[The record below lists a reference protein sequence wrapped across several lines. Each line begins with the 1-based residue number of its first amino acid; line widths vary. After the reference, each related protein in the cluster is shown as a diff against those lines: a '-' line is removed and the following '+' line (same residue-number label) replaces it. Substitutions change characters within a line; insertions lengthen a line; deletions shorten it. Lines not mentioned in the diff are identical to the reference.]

1 MFRWLGNRLFWGIL
15 LILGGVV
22 FLLQNLGYF
31 QLGDLFW
38 ALLFGLGGLF
48 FLSVFFP
55 NRANWWALIPGLTLL
70 SIAVLLVVTRFLPA
84 FAESWGGSI
93 VLGGIGLSFL
103 LIYLLDHNN
112 WWAIIPFG
120 VLETLAIVAGLGSV
134 IPGVATGGIFFL
146 GLGLTFALVALLPSL
161 HGSMW
166 WAWIPAGVLT
176 GMGLLFV
183 VISGQTVGFVLPAAL
198 ILVGILLI
206 VFTMRQ
212 RAKS

>member
-1 MFRWLGNRLFWGIL
+1 MFRWFGNRLFWGIL

-70 SIAVLLVVTRFLPA
+70 SIAVLLVTTRFLPA
-84 FAESWGGSI
+84 FADLWGGSI

-103 LIYLLDHNN
+103 LIYLLDRNN

-120 VLETLAIVAGLGSV
+120 VLETLAVVAGLGTV

-146 GLGLTFALVALLPSL
+146 GLGLTFALVAILPGL

-183 VISGQTVGFVLPAAL
+183 IISGQTVGFVLPAAL
-198 ILVGILLI
+198 ILVGLLLI
-206 VFTMRQ
+206 VFTMRPLA
-212 RAKS
+212 RG